1 MIWEYPELIEKS
13 STNEITVY
21 KNKING
27 ALILHDANDFATKQ
41 VYIGYGIQE
50 AKRMFKQH
58 LKGIA

>member
-1 MIWEYPELIEKS
+1 MEYPELLEKS

-27 ALILHDANDFATKQ
+27 ALILHDANDFANKQ
-41 VYIGYGIQE
+41 VYMGYGIQE

-58 LKGIA
+58 LKGIV

>member
-1 MIWEYPELIEKS
+1 MEYPELLEKS
-13 STNEITVY
+13 SNNQITVY
-21 KNKING
+21 KNKITG

-41 VYIGYGIQE
+41 VYMGYGIQE

>member
-1 MIWEYPELIEKS
+1 MEYPELLEKS
-13 STNEITVY
+13 STNKITVY

-41 VYIGYGIQE
+41 VYMGYGIQE

>member
-1 MIWEYPELIEKS
+1 MEYPELLEKS

-27 ALILHDANDFATKQ
+27 ALILHDANDFANKQ
-41 VYIGYGIQE
+41 VYMGYGIQE

-58 LKGIA
+58 LMGIA

>member
-1 MIWEYPELIEKS
+1 MEYPELLEKS

-41 VYIGYGIQE
+41 VYMGYGIQE

-58 LKGIA
+58 LKGIV

>member
-1 MIWEYPELIEKS
+1 MIYQELLEKS

-41 VYIGYGIQE
+41 VYMGYGIQE

>member
-1 MIWEYPELIEKS
+1 MEYPELLEKS

-21 KNKING
+21 KNKINV

-41 VYIGYGIQE
+41 VYMGYGIQE

>member
-1 MIWEYPELIEKS
+1 MEYPELLEKS

-21 KNKING
+21 KNKITG

-41 VYIGYGIQE
+41 VYMGYGIQE

>member
-1 MIWEYPELIEKS
+1 MEYPELLEKS

-41 VYIGYGIQE
+41 VYMGYGIQE

-58 LKGIA
+58 LMGIA

>member
-1 MIWEYPELIEKS
+1 MEYPELLEKS

-27 ALILHDANDFATKQ
+27 ALILHDANDFANKQ
-41 VYIGYGIQE
+41 VYMGYGIQE